1 MNTQESIYNYIN
13 ENINTMPYTNIIT
26 ELLREHSL
34 GDIEQ
39 IFDIEFDV
47 ELDIEET
54 KKPKN
59 NRDDENFRE
68 RVRNMYNNKCI
79 ITGVNVIICDVA
91 HILEY
96 SKCKTV
102 NEKYDP
108 YNGLLFSK
116 NMHALFDKYYFSIE
130 PNTYKIKL
138 NRNKENIDNVGLT
151 QYENKI
157 LHINDKSKKYL
168 HVHYTNFLLSIN

>member
-1 MNTQESIYNYIN
+1 MDNQYTIYNYIN
-13 ENINTMPYTNIIT
+13 NNINILSMTDIIT
-26 ELLREHSL
+26 DLLVNHNI

-47 ELDIEET
+47 ELDIEDI

-59 NRDDENFRE
+59 DRQDTKFRE
-68 RVRNMYNNKCI
+68 SVRNLYDNKCM
-79 ITGVNVIICDVA
+79 ITDMDIVICDVA

-102 NEKYDP
+102 NEKYDM

-130 PNTYKIKL
+130 PETSKIKI
-138 NRNKENIDNVGLT
+138 NKNIKGIYNVGLIE
-151 QYENKI
+151 YENKI
-157 LHINDKSKKYL
+157 LTISDETKKYL
-168 HVHYTNFLLSIN
+168 RIHYKNFLSSLI

>member
-1 MNTQESIYNYIN
+1 MDTQDTIYQYIN
-13 ENINTMPYTNIIT
+13 NNINILPLTTIIT
-26 ELLREHSL
+26 DLLVNHTI

-47 ELDIEET
+47 ELDIEDI

-59 NRDDENFRE
+59 DRQDTKFRE
-68 RVRNMYNNKCI
+68 NVRNMYNNKCI
-79 ITGVNVIICDVA
+79 ITDMDIVICDVA

-102 NEKYDP
+102 NEKYDM

-130 PNTYKIKL
+130 PETSKIKI
-138 NRNKENIDNVGLT
+138 NKNIKGINNVGLVE
-151 QYENKI
+151 YENKI
-157 LHINDKSKKYL
+157 LKISDESRKYL
-168 HVHYTNFLLSIN
+168 KIHYKNFLSSFN